1 VLDKQKICAIIR
13 LVDRWSKTMSL
24 TQVGDFYE
32 PILGYLKMNVGRMGA
47 TKQELLEFINTM
59 GVRVI
64 RR

>member
-1 VLDKQKICAIIR
+1 
-13 LVDRWSKTMSL
+13 MSL